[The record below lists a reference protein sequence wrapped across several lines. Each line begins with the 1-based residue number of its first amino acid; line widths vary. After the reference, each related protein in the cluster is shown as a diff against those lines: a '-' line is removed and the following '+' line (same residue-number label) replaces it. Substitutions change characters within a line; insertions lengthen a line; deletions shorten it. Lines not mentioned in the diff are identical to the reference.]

1 MPYAIETLGVTKRF
15 PQPKG
20 YRELLTSPLKRKEIT
35 ALEDV
40 SITVAKGELFGLLGP
55 NGAGKTTLIKILCT
69 LILPN
74 EGRAFVN
81 GYDVAKSGQKIRKC
95 IGYVV
100 SEERSFYWRLTGRQ
114 NLKFFATMNNL
125 TSSQSMERIDQVVRL
140 TGLGADIDKV
150 FKDYSSGMRQKLA
163 IARGLLTNP
172 EILFLDEPTRNLDPV
187 IAQDVRTFIREQLVN
202 EKGKTVVL
210 ATHNMH
216 EAEKLCDRIAII
228 DRGRVKLCDSLN
240 KIRELLD
247 EKTKYVLKVSG
258 AMERLSEAISGLRH
272 EYGIRGPIA
281 EPSSNGPLFRLEVD
295 TRKELISPVLEE
307 LLRNSINVQACY
319 PEGESLEE
327 LFGRIV
333 RRQ

>member
-1 MPYAIETLGVTKRF
+1 MSHAIETVGVTKRF

-35 ALEDV
+35 ALEDINIKV
-40 SITVAKGELFGLLGP
+40 MKGELFGLLGP

-81 GYDVAKSGQKIRKC
+81 GHDVMKCGRKIRKS

-114 NLKFFATMNNL
+114 NLKFFATLNNL
-125 TSSQSMERIDQVVRL
+125 TSPQSRERIDQVVQL

-172 EILFLDEPTRNLDPV
+172 EILFLDEPTRNLDPL
-187 IAQDVRTFIREQLVN
+187 IAQDVRTFIRERLVN
-202 EKGKTVVL
+202 AERKTVVL

-216 EAEKLCDRIAII
+216 EAEKLCDRIAIM
-228 DRGRVKLCDSLN
+228 DRGHVKLCDSLN
-240 KIRELLD
+240 KIRQLVDGE
-247 EKTKYVLKVSG
+247 TKYVLKVNG
-258 AMERLSEAISGLRH
+258 AMERLSDALSDMCH

-281 EPSSNGPLFRLEVD
+281 EPSSSGPLFRLEVR
-295 TRKELISPVLEE
+295 TVKESISPLLEE
-307 LLRNSINVQACY
+307 LLRNDINVQACY
-319 PEGESLEE
+319 PECESLEE
-327 LFGRIV
+327 LFGRII